1 MCLTQ
6 LKMNK
11 KQNVNFKKE
20 VLKALHKGIIS
31 KVEAKECLKRDFL
44 KQEIP
49 IFYIHEQKKS
59 TLYVYVDGL
68 EKMGIINPLIRL
80 DGSFSE

>member
-1 MCLTQ
+1 ME
-6 LKMNK
+6 KDPNI
-11 KQNVNFKKE
+11 NFKKE

-49 IFYIHEQKKS
+49 IFYIQEPKKS
-59 TLYVYVDGL
+59 PLSIYVDGL
-68 EKMGIINPLIRL
+68 EKIGIINPLIRL
-80 DGSFSE
+80 DGSFPE